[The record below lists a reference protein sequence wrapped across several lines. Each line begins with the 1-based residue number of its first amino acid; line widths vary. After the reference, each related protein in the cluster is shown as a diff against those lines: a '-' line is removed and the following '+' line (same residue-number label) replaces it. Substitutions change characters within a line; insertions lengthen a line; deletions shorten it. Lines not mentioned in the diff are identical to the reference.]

1 MQNQIQRK
9 RQSHSHPHSRHQ
21 TSGCSS
27 VFSATSDSGVG
38 GDSWATNDLTPPA
51 STDRLHA
58 YVRRQNVIASRLP
71 ERDRTAQA
79 AAIAL
84 ISNSPLPDNLSP
96 LPGHAHH
103 ENERHPRR
111 HVGHYSSGDDSSS
124 VFTITSQSSTSDLFI
139 PRRAQHHPLYAD
151 SDDPQHYSKYVTCPG
166 GGGRVGGGGRGG
178 SPDMLGWSFMSTSRE
193 LSAFQGEQFAVLVVC
208 GFFFF
213 FIYRLSFL
221 PNSRSRRPLTT
232 PKSSRSSHM
241 KNSHAPSP
249 LAEQHRQIP
258 IQQNHQRPTNRGP
271 DSNTLIMYTLGELT
285 TPFAKRLS
293 GSELTLKDFKERVFA
308 RKGDYR

>member
-1 MQNQIQRK
+1 MFNSCCALPSQMQNQMQRK
-9 RQSHSHPHSRHQ
+9 RQSHSRHQ

-84 ISNSPLPDNLSP
+84 ISNSPQPDSLSP

-103 ENERHPRR
+103 DTDRHPRR

-139 PRRAQHHPLYAD
+139 PRRAQHHPLYAPD
-151 SDDPQHYSKYVTCPG
+151 SDEQQQHYSK
-166 GGGRVGGGGRGG
+166 
-178 SPDMLGWSFMSTSRE
+178 
-193 LSAFQGEQFAVLVVC
+193 
-208 GFFFF
+208 
-213 FIYRLSFL
+213 
-221 PNSRSRRPLTT
+221 
-232 PKSSRSSHM
+232 
-241 KNSHAPSP
+241 
-249 LAEQHRQIP
+249 
-258 IQQNHQRPTNRGP
+258 
-271 DSNTLIMYTLGELT
+271 
-285 TPFAKRLS
+285 
-293 GSELTLKDFKERVFA
+293 
-308 RKGDYR
+308 